1 MSVTALG
8 NIDVDYGDVVSAA
21 ARLDGVA
28 HLTPVATSRTLDEW
42 TGAQIFFKC
51 ENLQRAGAFKFRG
64 AYNTMVQLTAEQK
77 RRGVV
82 TYSSGNHAQA
92 IALAGRILDVPTTI
106 VMPLDAPS
114 VKVSAVRG
122 YGGNVVMYDR
132 HETLREQLGAQL
144 SEEHGLTL
152 IPPYDHPDVM
162 CGQGTCAKELIEQV
176 GPIDLLL
183 VPCGGGGLLAGSALS
198 VGVMSPNCR
207 IIGVEPE
214 AGDDGARSFRT
225 GTLQTVL
232 NPDTIADGARTPSLG
247 VRNFAIIKREVSD
260 MVTVTD
266 DSIVRAMLVIWE
278 RLKLVVE
285 PTGAM
290 GLAALLDKTVVAKD
304 MRVGVILSGGN
315 ADFAALAPRLAA
327 PH

>member
-1 MSVTALG
+1 MPATKLG
-8 NIDVDYGDVVSAA
+8 IIDVDYEDVLNAA
-21 ARLDGVA
+21 ARLEGVA
-28 HLTPVATSRTLDEW
+28 HRTPVVTSRTINAW
-42 TGAQIFFKC
+42 TGAQVFFKC

-64 AYNTMVQLTAEQK
+64 AYNTMVQLTAEER

-92 IALAGRILDVPTTI
+92 IALAGQILEVPTTI
-106 VMPLDAPS
+106 VMPVDAPP
-114 VKVSAVRG
+114 VKVSAVRD

-132 HETLREQLGAQL
+132 RETIREELGLRL
-144 SEEHGLTL
+144 SEEQGLTL

-176 GPIDLLL
+176 VSIDILLT
-183 VPCGGGGLLAGSALS
+183 PCGGGGLLAGSALS
-198 VGVMSPNCR
+198 VGALAPHCR
-207 IIGVEPE
+207 VIGVEPE
-214 AGDDGARSFRT
+214 AGDDGARSFRA
-225 GTLQTVL
+225 GTIQTVS

-247 VRNFAIIKREVSD
+247 ARNFAIIKRDVSD

-266 DSIVRAMLVIWE
+266 DSIVRAMLVLWE

-304 MRVGVILSGGN
+304 TRVGVILSGGN

>member
-1 MSVTALG
+1 
-8 NIDVDYGDVVSAA
+8 
-21 ARLDGVA
+21 
-28 HLTPVATSRTLDEW
+28 
-42 TGAQIFFKC
+42 
-51 ENLQRAGAFKFRG
+51 
-64 AYNTMVQLTAEQK
+64 
-77 RRGVV
+77 
-82 TYSSGNHAQA
+82 
-92 IALAGRILDVPTTI
+92 
-106 VMPLDAPS
+106 
-114 VKVSAVRG
+114 
-122 YGGNVVMYDR
+122 
-132 HETLREQLGAQL
+132 
-144 SEEHGLTL
+144 L